1 MSASDAILK
10 RKPPPAIPIIV
21 LTGFLGA
28 GKTTLLNAWVKTP
41 AFADAAVVINEFG
54 TIGLDHLLVEKAE
67 GTILTLSSGC
77 LCCTIRGDMIET
89 LKDLVRR
96 RDNGRIPPF
105 ARLVIETTGLA
116 DPAPILNTIMF
127 HPYLPLRYRIDS
139 VVTAVDA
146 IHGAA
151 TVAAHE
157 EALKQVAVADTLI
170 LTKTDLLLSGDD
182 AATALTLLRELN
194 PGARILDAAK
204 GEAEAETILG
214 EGLFALDQR
223 SDLVRAWLNPARY
236 EADPSAHD
244 AGSHHHGH
252 GHDHAHH
259 ALDVNRHDAR
269 IKATCLTHE
278 APLDPATFGMFVD
291 LLRANY
297 GGQLLRVKGIVAL
310 ATDPDHPLV
319 IHGVQHT
326 FHPAHKLDAWPDS
339 DHRSRLVFIARDLQP
354 GVIEALWQGFFGPPS
369 IDRPD
374 GAALAAASTP
384 AQTGG
389 LFG

>member
-10 RKPPPAIPIIV
+10 RRPPPAIPIVV
-21 LTGFLGA
+21 LTGFLGS

-54 TIGLDHLLVEKAE
+54 AIGLDHLLVEKAE

-89 LKDLVRR
+89 LEDLVRR

-146 IHGAA
+146 VHGAA
-151 TVAAHE
+151 TIAAHE

-170 LTKTDLLLSGDD
+170 LTKTDLLPSGQDGS
-182 AATALTLLRELN
+182 TVLALMRQLN
-194 PGARILDAAK
+194 PGARVLNAAK
-204 GEAEAETILG
+204 GEAKAETILG

-223 SDLVRAWLNPARY
+223 NEAVRDWLNPARY
-236 EADPSAHD
+236 EEEPAPHRHGAHD
-244 AGSHHHGH
+244 HGH
-252 GHDHAHH
+252 GHAHH
-259 ALDVNRHDAR
+259 AVDVNRHDAR
-269 IKATCLTHE
+269 IKATCLTHD
-278 APLDPATFGMFVD
+278 APLDAAAFGMFVD

-310 ATDPDHPLV
+310 ATDPDRPLV

-326 FHPAHKLDAWPDS
+326 FHPAHKLEAWPDE
-339 DHRSRLVFIARDLQP
+339 DHRSRLVFIARDLPP
-354 GVIEALWQGFFGPPS
+354 GIIEALWQGFFGPPS

-374 GAALAAASTP
+374 GAALAAASIP